1 MKASD
6 IKKIL
11 WLISFISHKNKN
23 VDETDKLLKISFCQN
38 LLKNKQKLP
47 PPQNL
52 RNIKE
57 YKLII

>member
-47 PPQNL
+47 PPKILETL
-52 RNIKE
+52 RNIN
-57 YKLII
+57 

>member
-38 LLKNKQKLP
+38 LLNNKHKLP